1 MNCSEVIRERRSI
14 RKYKE
19 NVTIPQEDFER
30 MLEAAMMAPSACNTR
45 PWQFFVVINRE
56 MIAKLREAH
65 PFTKMLS
72 TASAAIVVCGRPD
85 LQEIQETIERM
96 RDEVTNKIDWTKAWS
111 KKYPILESYQKE
123 VNITYYAEALCK
135 LLIRLEKEYGYDE
148 LNSMLV
154 LKDILATVWKKR
166 SEKKS

>member
-1 MNCSEVIRERRSI
+1 MKGVHTVNCSEVIRERRSI

-19 NVTIPQEDFER
+19 NVIIPQEDFER

-72 TASAAIVVCGRPD
+72 TASAAIVFSFRQKTWDMEPAGADVIH
-85 LQEIQETIERM
+85 L
-96 RDEVTNKIDWTKAWS
+96 WT
-111 KKYPILESYQKE
+111 
-123 VNITYYAEALCK
+123 
-135 LLIRLEKEYGYDE
+135 G
-148 LNSMLV
+148 
-154 LKDILATVWKKR
+154 
-166 SEKKS
+166 

>member
-85 LQEIQETIERM
+85 LQWRASAKNSGLRTAAPPL
-96 RDEVTNKIDWTKAWS
+96 KIFSFRQKTWDMEPAGADVIHLWT
-111 KKYPILESYQKE
+111 
-123 VNITYYAEALCK
+123 
-135 LLIRLEKEYGYDE
+135 G
-148 LNSMLV
+148 
-154 LKDILATVWKKR
+154 
-166 SEKKS
+166 

>member
-85 LQEIQETIERM
+85 LQEGVCKEFCLRTAAPPL
-96 RDEVTNKIDWTKAWS
+96 KIFSFRQKTWDMEPAGADVIHLWT
-111 KKYPILESYQKE
+111 
-123 VNITYYAEALCK
+123 
-135 LLIRLEKEYGYDE
+135 G
-148 LNSMLV
+148 
-154 LKDILATVWKKR
+154 
-166 SEKKS
+166 

>member
-1 MNCSEVIRERRSI
+1 MKGVHTVNCSEVIRERRSI

-85 LQEIQETIERM
+85 LQEG
-96 RDEVTNKIDWTKAWS
+96 V
-111 KKYPILESYQKE
+111 
-123 VNITYYAEALCK
+123 C
-135 LLIRLEKEYGYDE
+135 
-148 LNSMLV
+148 
-154 LKDILATVWKKR
+154 
-166 SEKKS
+166 KKSSPSGKRPGIWNLLVRMLSIYGPGRKIAGDTGHVEYPGCHCSRGRSGRSPGSKGTL

>member
-1 MNCSEVIRERRSI
+1 MKGVHTVNCSEVIRERRSI

-85 LQEIQETIERM
+85 LQEGVCKEFWLRTAAPPL
-96 RDEVTNKIDWTKAWS
+96 KIFSFRQKTWDMEPAGADVIHLWT
-111 KKYPILESYQKE
+111 
-123 VNITYYAEALCK
+123 
-135 LLIRLEKEYGYDE
+135 G
-148 LNSMLV
+148 
-154 LKDILATVWKKR
+154 
-166 SEKKS
+166 